1 MMAEKEMRNQFR
13 SAITAAAVCC
23 RMPVSD
29 ETSSITQYLKSLLD
43 TALDGAG
50 LYAEVM
56 PLPYQPCSK
65 LPVVIALDGKIRGCF
80 GITKGCLHRR
90 WQMNC
95 IGCSAIF
102 RWSLGKFLRN
112 LHG

>member
-43 TALDGAG
+43 AALDGAG
-50 LYAEVM
+50 LYADVI

-65 LPVVIALDGKIRGCF
+65 LPVVIALDGKNPRLLWYYKGMSTPALAGQGLSRPCPAHLRKERQHGC
-80 GITKGCLHRR
+80 HY
-90 WQMNC
+90 
-95 IGCSAIF
+95 
-102 RWSLGKFLRN
+102 
-112 LHG
+112 

>member
-50 LYAEVM
+50 LYADVM

-65 LPVVIALDGKIRGCF
+65 LPVVIALDGKNPRLLWYY
-80 GITKGCLHRR
+80 KGMSAPALADELYWLFCDCLLYTSPSPRD
-90 WQMNC
+90 
-95 IGCSAIF
+95 S
-102 RWSLGKFLRN
+102 
-112 LHG
+112 

>member
-13 SAITAAAVCC
+13 SAITAATVCC

-50 LYAEVM
+50 LYA
-56 PLPYQPCSK
+56 
-65 LPVVIALDGKIRGCF
+65 VVIALDGKNPRLLWYY
-80 GITKGCLHRR
+80 KGMSTPALADELYWLFCDLPLVTG
-90 WQMNC
+90 Q
-95 IGCSAIF
+95 ISA
-102 RWSLGKFLRN
+102 
-112 LHG
+112 

>member
-50 LYAEVM
+50 LYAW
-56 PLPYQPCSK
+56 
-65 LPVVIALDGKIRGCF
+65 R
-80 GITKGCLHRR
+80 
-90 WQMNC
+90 
-95 IGCSAIF
+95 
-102 RWSLGKFLRN
+102 
-112 LHG
+112 

>member
-43 TALDGAG
+43 AALDGCRTLCRCDTAPIPSRV
-50 LYAEVM
+50 AN
-56 PLPYQPCSK
+56 YQ
-65 LPVVIALDGKIRGCF
+65 L
-80 GITKGCLHRR
+80 
-90 WQMNC
+90 
-95 IGCSAIF
+95 
-102 RWSLGKFLRN
+102 
-112 LHG
+112 

>member
-13 SAITAAAVCC
+13 SAITAATVCC

-50 LYAEVM
+50 LYADVM
-56 PLPYQPCSK
+56 PVSYTHLRWDG
-65 LPVVIALDGKIRGCF
+65 VHAL
-80 GITKGCLHRR
+80 LH
-90 WQMNC
+90 C
-95 IGCSAIF
+95 G
-102 RWSLGKFLRN
+102 
-112 LHG
+112 

>member
-13 SAITAAAVCC
+13 SAITAATVCC

-50 LYAEVM
+50 LYADVM

-65 LPVVIALDGKIRGCF
+65 LPVVIALDGKNPRLLWYY
-80 GITKGCLHRR
+80 KGMSTPALADELYWLAGR
-90 WQMNC
+90 
-95 IGCSAIF
+95 
-102 RWSLGKFLRN
+102 
-112 LHG
+112 

>member
-43 TALDGAG
+43 AALDGAG
-50 LYAEVM
+50 LYADVI

-65 LPVVIALDGKIRGCF
+65 LPVVIALDGKNPRRYPLLPQAFNLSHNCMVIRTMIIF
-80 GITKGCLHRR
+80 NPIFPLGI
-90 WQMNC
+90 
-95 IGCSAIF
+95 A
-102 RWSLGKFLRN
+102 
-112 LHG
+112 

>member
-43 TALDGAG
+43 TVPGS
-50 LYAEVM
+50 M
-56 PLPYQPCSK
+56 
-65 LPVVIALDGKIRGCF
+65 
-80 GITKGCLHRR
+80 RR
-90 WQMNC
+90 
-95 IGCSAIF
+95 
-102 RWSLGKFLRN
+102 
-112 LHG
+112 

>member
-13 SAITAAAVCC
+13 SAITAATVCC

-65 LPVVIALDGKIRGCF
+65 LLVVIALDGKNPRLLWYY
-80 GITKGCLHRR
+80 KGMSTPALADELYWLFCDLPLVTG
-90 WQMNC
+90 Q
-95 IGCSAIF
+95 ISA
-102 RWSLGKFLRN
+102 
-112 LHG
+112 

>member
-13 SAITAAAVCC
+13 SAITAATVCC

-50 LYAEVM
+50 QTTSCDCVGRKKSAA
-56 PLPYQPCSK
+56 
-65 LPVVIALDGKIRGCF
+65 ALVLQRDVYTGAGR
-80 GITKGCLHRR
+80 
-90 WQMNC
+90 
-95 IGCSAIF
+95 
-102 RWSLGKFLRN
+102 
-112 LHG
+112 